1 MISTIDLKF
10 QNQNLNK
17 CFDKYYII
25 LLKGKIGMNMTS
37 ESHCI
42 LCIVSIYILLCKI
55 LFLYV
60 HIHVIKS

>member
-1 MISTIDLKF
+1 MISKINLIF

-17 CFDKYYII
+17 YFNKYYII
-25 LLKGKIGMNMTS
+25 LLKGGKIDMNMTD

-42 LCIVSIYILLCKI
+42 LCIVYILIRKI

-60 HIHVIKS
+60 DIHVI